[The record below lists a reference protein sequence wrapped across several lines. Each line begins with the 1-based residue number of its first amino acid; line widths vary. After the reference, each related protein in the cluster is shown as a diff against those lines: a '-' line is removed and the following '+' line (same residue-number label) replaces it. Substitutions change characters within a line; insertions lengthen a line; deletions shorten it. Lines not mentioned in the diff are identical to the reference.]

1 MNTENQ
7 FDLERLR
14 KALEENPTVG
24 SIVRLLLLADKR
36 KLEIIYNF
44 VLHLV

>member
-1 MNTENQ
+1 MEYQ
-7 FDLERLR
+7 FDWERLR
-14 KALEENPTVG
+14 KTLEGPNFA
-24 SIVRLLLLADKR
+24 SIVRLMFLADKR